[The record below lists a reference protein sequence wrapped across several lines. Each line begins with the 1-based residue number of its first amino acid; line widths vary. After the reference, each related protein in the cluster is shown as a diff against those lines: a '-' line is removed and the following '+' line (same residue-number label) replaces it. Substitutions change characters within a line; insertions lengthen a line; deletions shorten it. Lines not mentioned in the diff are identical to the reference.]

1 MKYILLIALLVKIGV
16 AQAQEL
22 FVFTEP
28 ASNMAAKSI
37 GLRLNNYWAKDATA
51 RQTNY
56 HLIPEIMVGVSKKI
70 MLHADAFLSNRNKSF
85 VAEGGSL
92 YAKYRFFSVDDVHSH
107 LRLSAY
113 GRYSFNTSDVHQ
125 PAIDLY
131 GYNSGYQG
139 GVIATQ
145 LIHKVAISMSTSF
158 VHALDNGREKFSYAD
173 KNRNAVNYTLSLGKL
188 MLPKE
193 YVSYKQIN
201 VNLMAELL
209 GQTNVATGNN
219 YLDLAPSAQFIF
231 GSRARVDIAYRFALV
246 DKLVRTTPNFAFLR
260 LEYNLFNAF

>member
-1 MKYILLIALLVKIGV
+1 MKYILLICFLINTSIS
-16 AQAQEL
+16 QAQEL

-37 GLRLNNYWAKDATA
+37 GLRLNNYWAKE
-51 RQTNY
+51 RSSGETNY
-56 HLIPEIMVGVSKKI
+56 HLIPEIMVGVSRKI
-70 MLHADAFLSNRNKSF
+70 MVHADAFLSNRNKSF

-92 YAKYRFFSVDDVHSH
+92 YAKYRFFSMDDVHSH

-131 GYNSGYQG
+131 GHNSGYQG

-145 LIHKVAISMSTSF
+145 LINKVAISTSVSF
-158 VHALDNGREKFSYAD
+158 LHALDNGEEKFSYAD
-173 KNRNAVNYTLSLGKL
+173 KNRNALNYTLSLGKL
-188 MLPKE
+188 MMPKE

-209 GQTNVATGNN
+209 GQTNVATGDN

-246 DKLVRTTPNFAFLR
+246 DKLQRTTPNGAFLR

>member
-1 MKYILLIALLVKIGV
+1 MKYILLIVLLVKIGA

-37 GLRLNNYWAKDATA
+37 GLRLNNYWAKDATD

-70 MLHADAFLSNRNKSF
+70 MVHADAFLSNRNKNFS
-85 VAEGGSL
+85 AEGGSL
-92 YAKYRFFSVDDVHSH
+92 YAKYRFFSIDDVHSH

-113 GRYSFNTSDVHQ
+113 GRYSFNNSDLHQ

-131 GYNSGYQG
+131 GHNSGYEG
-139 GVIATQ
+139 GFNATQ

-158 VHALDNGREKFSYAD
+158 LHALDNGAQKFMYAD
-173 KNRNAVNYTLSLGKL
+173 KHRNAVNYTLSLGKL

-209 GQTNVATGNN
+209 GQTNLATSYN

-231 GSRARVDIAYRFALV
+231 GSRARVDMAYRFALI
-246 DKLVRTTPNFAFLR
+246 DKLQRTTPDGVFIR

>member
-1 MKYILLIALLVKIGV
+1 MKYIFLIFLLVNV
-16 AQAQEL
+16 RSLQAQEL

-37 GLRLNNYWAKDATA
+37 GLRLNNYWAKERGTSE
-51 RQTNY
+51 TNY

-70 MLHADAFLSNRNKSF
+70 MVHADAFLSNRNKNF

-92 YAKYRFFSVDDVHSH
+92 YAKYRFFSIDDVHSH

-113 GRYSFNTSDVHQ
+113 GRYSFNKSDVHQ

-131 GYNSGYQG
+131 GHNSGYEG

-158 VHALDNGREKFSYAD
+158 LHALDNGQEKFSYAD
-173 KNRNAVNYTLSLGKL
+173 KNRNSLNYTLSLGKL

-209 GQTNVATGNN
+209 GQTNLATGNN

-246 DKLVRTTPNFAFLR
+246 DKLQRTTPKAAFVR